1 MKVEFKIPGKPQG
14 KARPR
19 FTRHGII
26 YTPKETQD
34 YEKEVANAYNIAA
47 KGMSFG
53 SEAVMI
59 SVKVYYPVPKSWS
72 TSKRK
77 AALQGD
83 IRPTLKPDGDN
94 ILKIIADIINAQPAV
109 DVQEVMHGKWIG
121 TVCSFCG
128 ESTSNY
134 YDCNYCP
141 HCGARMD
148 GEKNDKKGI

>member
-1 MKVEFKIPGKPQG
+1 MKVEFKILGKPQG

-34 YEKEVANAYNIAA
+34 YEKEVANAYKIAA
-47 KGMSFG
+47 KRMSFG
-53 SEAVMI
+53 SEAVAI

-83 IRPTLKPDGDN
+83 IRPTVKPDGDN
-94 ILKIIADIINAQPAV
+94 ILKIIADALNGIAF
-109 DVQEVMHGKWIG
+109 D
-121 TVCSFCG
+121 
-128 ESTSNY
+128 
-134 YDCNYCP
+134 D
-141 HCGARMD
+141 
-148 GEKNDKKGI
+148 DKQIFSWHLSKFYANEPCVIVRIYG